1 MKKRFL
7 YLRYYLKHLHHKFRA
22 RRGGM
27 YSIMHTKFL
36 GKMPPSDEEANHL
49 IKEMITSGRP
59 FALCRLGSAE
69 FTLMQLFDEY
79 QLFHHDRL
87 HQSNMY
93 TLFHKDMDEIARWVN
108 LTKED
113 CKDVDIMA
121 YFEDHPMEEY
131 LIRSYCQNS
140 RLIRLEQIETILYDV
155 PWTMAL
161 EGKKCSSS
169 VLSWI
174 PSGNNTRRSTRSMR
188 AGKCSLL
195 LSLRH

>member
-22 RRGGM
+22 KRGGM

-49 IKEMITSGRP
+49 IKEMITSGKP

-93 TLFHKDMDEIARWVN
+93 TLFQGHGRDLPVGQSHQRG
-108 LTKED
+108 L
-113 CKDVDIMA
+113 
-121 YFEDHPMEEY
+121 
-131 LIRSYCQNS
+131 Q
-140 RLIRLEQIETILYDV
+140 
-155 PWTMAL
+155 
-161 EGKKCSSS
+161 G
-169 VLSWI
+169 
-174 PSGNNTRRSTRSMR
+174 RRYH
-188 AGKCSLL
+188 GIF
-195 LSLRH
+195 